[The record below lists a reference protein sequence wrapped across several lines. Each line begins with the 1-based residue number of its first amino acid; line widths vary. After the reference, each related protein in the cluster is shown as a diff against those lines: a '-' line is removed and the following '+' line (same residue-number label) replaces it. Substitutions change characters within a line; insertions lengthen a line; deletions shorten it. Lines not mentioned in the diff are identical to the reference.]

1 MLMMHIVDIPE
12 PMPSESSN
20 RSGSSADSDVT
31 PGGYSTNVSTL
42 TERIAIRLASQGAEH
57 AVAAAI
63 TIALRGQSRLDR
75 AGFAAELGIAAA
87 DLRALEA
94 GTVAFVDLPVA
105 VAERMHAAGL
115 EPLLLVDLDHQLRGT

>member
-1 MLMMHIVDIPE
+1 MLHVVDKPE
-12 PMPSESSN
+12 PTPGETGTLPDD
-20 RSGSSADSDVT
+20 RAGRAVT
-31 PGGYSTNVSTL
+31 RGGYSTNVSTL

-63 TIALRGQSRLDR
+63 TIALRGQSRLDPTE
-75 AGFAAELGIAAA
+75 FAAAIGLAFA

-94 GTVAFVDLPVA
+94 GTIAFVDLPEA
-105 VAERMHAAGL
+105 LARRMHDAGL

>member
-1 MLMMHIVDIPE
+1 MMHIVDIPE
-12 PMPSESSN
+12 PTPAES
-20 RSGSSADSDVT
+20 GTPCDDVAGQGVT
-31 PGGYSTNVSTL
+31 LDIYSTNVSTL

-63 TIALRGQSRLDR
+63 TIALRGQSKLDPSD
-75 AGFAAELGIAAA
+75 FAAELGLKLA

-94 GTVAFVDLPVA
+94 GTVAFVDLPDA
-105 VAERMHAAGL
+105 VARRMHEAGL